1 MPFQKGH
8 KDRFQ
13 SDNPLDDKPL
23 TIRLDKGVRDKIK
36 QIPDWQNKV
45 RDLLKNWVENQID

>member
-8 KDRFQ
+8 KLRMIGEQ
-13 SDNPLDDKPL
+13 PLDRQPL
-23 TIRLDKGVRDKIK
+23 TLKLRAGLLTEIK

-45 RDLLKNWVENQID
+45 RDLLETWVKEADP